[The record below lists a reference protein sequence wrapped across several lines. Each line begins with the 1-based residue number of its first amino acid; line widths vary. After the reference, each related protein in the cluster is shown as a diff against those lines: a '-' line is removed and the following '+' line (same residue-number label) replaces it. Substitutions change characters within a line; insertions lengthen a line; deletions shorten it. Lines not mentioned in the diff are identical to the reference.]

1 MKKKKKTFFFRN
13 KPQPLINSP
22 VTESRK
28 VTSVF
33 LYTPFFPDSHH
44 PYAKTIHFI
53 NQPFYKKYYFSILL
67 RIFKEKRL
75 ILVQPLNQSPRGK
88 YINLIWT
95 NIYSRN
101 SIFPFWQL
109 AFLKLLASDK
119 MTTKQT
125 AWLKSFRW
133 TYK

>member
-1 MKKKKKTFFFRN
+1 MKKKKKHFFFRN

-33 LYTPFFPDSHH
+33 LYTLFSWFPPPLRQNHR
-44 PYAKTIHFI
+44 FI
-53 NQPFYKKYYFSILL
+53 NQPFTKKYYFSILL

>member
-1 MKKKKKTFFFRN
+1 MKMKTFFFRN
-13 KPQPLINSP
+13 KPHVDQFYCHGVTQSDIFCPVHPL
-22 VTESRK
+22 
-28 VTSVF
+28 
-33 LYTPFFPDSHH
+33 FPDSHH

>member
-1 MKKKKKTFFFRN
+1 MKKKKIIFFFEINLSRWSIHLSRSHA
-13 KPQPLINSP
+13 KWHLCSCTPLFSW
-22 VTESRK
+22 
-28 VTSVF
+28 
-33 LYTPFFPDSHH
+33 FPPPLRQNHR
-44 PYAKTIHFI
+44 FI
-53 NQPFYKKYYFSILL
+53 NQPFTKKYYFSILL

>member
-1 MKKKKKTFFFRN
+1 MKKRKKKHYFRS

-33 LYTPFFPDSHH
+33 LYTPFFLISTTLTPKPSFYK
-44 PYAKTIHFI
+44 PT
-53 NQPFYKKYYFSILL
+53 FYKKYYFSILL